1 MTILED
7 MIELRDNYL
16 TKHGL
21 TAEDFGLNYCYPV
34 IPYGNWEWYKQHNF
48 SSNRIYKRAGLFLIY
63 LDPKGEPYLKD
74 EVPYGVVRFLGEPVS
89 VPEEEKDD
97 VPKAISQWGRRS
109 ELHFEPLRDG
119 TPWESIPH
127 GSIVVH
133 CESLVKAKAVHKATG
148 LPCIGYNGVNGY
160 SSSKQGIE
168 LIHMFADFAFDKMHN
183 VILFDSDVVTNP
195 RVANARETLSHK
207 LRHIAN
213 CSMVSW
219 ATLPQ
224 RVTESAP
231 PTNWGPDDFLLE
243 HGPEALMRVINE
255 AIPYRDEEFS
265 SLVEAMN
272 ERARWVRN
280 QNAVFDRQRRALVKW
295 GDAVLAFRNINRVV
309 VSGKT
314 KKVVYAADEWL
325 KSIHRQEVDGVGYRY
340 LAGEFFERGHELLA
354 NEFMPGG
361 TEPAP
366 ESLRDD
372 DIVYQ
377 MLRRLFKK
385 DDLELLRSY
394 LKFLRFTPDKPTS
407 YCILWSNER
416 GVGKGWFTELA
427 RSLLGRQHVSATT
440 ADALAEKFNLHTIN
454 CRLLIAHE
462 FHASSGAN
470 KKLALQYLKN
480 YVGDETIMVRAM
492 NRNPYQAEVR
502 SGLIITVNDKGDM
515 PSDGLGD
522 RRQWYIEGGAGAREL
537 GLEVWEPEAPEWDLV
552 WSALKDPDMMGRF
565 ARWVQDAQ
573 DIDFKSW
580 RPPMTEERVADLIE
594 GQNTLVQIAHDVLL
608 TARELGI
615 RVLDPKSIRQMMV
628 DRMDGQDLYLI
639 GKAFGKC
646 LRDAGWWTDKQYER
660 STDSKSSAWFTFVPA
675 ARGYGQEFGVSNV
688 PAMIRE
694 DTKKI
699 QRKF

>member
-1 MTILED
+1 M
-7 MIELRDNYL
+7 
-16 TKHGL
+16 
-21 TAEDFGLNYCYPV
+21 
-34 IPYGNWEWYKQHNF
+34 
-48 SSNRIYKRAGLFLIY
+48 
-63 LDPKGEPYLKD
+63 
-74 EVPYGVVRFLGEPVS
+74 
-89 VPEEEKDD
+89 
-97 VPKAISQWGRRS
+97 
-109 ELHFEPLRDG
+109 
-119 TPWESIPH
+119 
-127 GSIVVH
+127 
-133 CESLVKAKAVHKATG
+133 
-148 LPCIGYNGVNGY
+148 
-160 SSSKQGIE
+160 
-168 LIHMFADFAFDKMHN
+168 
-183 VILFDSDVVTNP
+183 
-195 RVANARETLSHK
+195 
-207 LRHIAN
+207 
-213 CSMVSW
+213 
-219 ATLPQ
+219 
-224 RVTESAP
+224 
-231 PTNWGPDDFLLE
+231 
-243 HGPEALMRVINE
+243 
-255 AIPYRDEEFS
+255 
-265 SLVEAMN
+265 
-272 ERARWVRN
+272 
-280 QNAVFDRQRRALVKW
+280 
-295 GDAVLAFRNINRVV
+295 
-309 VSGKT
+309 
-314 KKVVYAADEWL
+314 
-325 KSIHRQEVDGVGYRY
+325 DGVGYRY

-594 GQNTLVQIAHDVLL
+594 GQNTLVQIAHDALL

-615 RVLDPKSIRQMMV
+615 RVLDPKSIRQMMI

-646 LRDAGWWTDKQYER
+646 LRDAGWWTDKQYDR
-660 STDSKSSAWFTFVPA
+660 STDSKSSAWFTFVPT
-675 ARGYGQEFGVSNV
+675 ARGFGQEYGPSNV